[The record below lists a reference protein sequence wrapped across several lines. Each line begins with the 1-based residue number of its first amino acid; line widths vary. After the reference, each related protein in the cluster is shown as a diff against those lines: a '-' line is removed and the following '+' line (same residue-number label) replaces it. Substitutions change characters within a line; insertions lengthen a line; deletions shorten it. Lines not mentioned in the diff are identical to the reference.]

1 MSRRYSDQLP
11 SFKGEED
18 EDSKDKRDYERF
30 APWVRDGFSADG
42 RREPRPFVQM
52 AAFGVLILCLW
63 YGLSRPFALKDAL
76 VGEDHPR
83 IALPIQVAVGET
95 PPWSEE
101 SVRSAIEQVR
111 PSAAACL
118 EGWTELAT
126 NQEGSVVAEVVLSP
140 EGPDEAA
147 LYDQVTAVPAGIGD
161 CLGEALGSVSWPLPK
176 TQQSV
181 TFPIV
186 GGT

>member
-1 MSRRYSDQLP
+1 M
-11 SFKGEED
+11 
-18 EDSKDKRDYERF
+18 
-30 APWVRDGFSADG
+30 
-42 RREPRPFVQM
+42 
-52 AAFGVLILCLW
+52 
-63 YGLSRPFALKDAL
+63 
-76 VGEDHPR
+76 GEDHPR
-83 IALPIQVAVGET
+83 IALPIQVAVGEA

-101 SVRSAIEQVR
+101 AVRSAIEQVR
-111 PSAAACL
+111 PAAAACL
-118 EGWTELAT
+118 QGWTELAT

-161 CLGEALGSVSWPLPK
+161 CLGEALGSVSWPLPQ

-186 GGT
+186 GGS